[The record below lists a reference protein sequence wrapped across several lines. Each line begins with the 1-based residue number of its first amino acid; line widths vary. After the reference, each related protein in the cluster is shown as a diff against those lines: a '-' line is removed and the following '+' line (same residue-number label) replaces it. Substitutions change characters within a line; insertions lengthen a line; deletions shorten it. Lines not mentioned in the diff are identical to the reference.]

1 MVMNIRVLTPDRV
14 ICSTTADEV
23 ILPGLTGQV
32 GVLDGHATLITALDT
47 GLLRIKLADKWTP
60 IILCGGLAEIDSNR
74 VTVLVNDVEEL
85 VAVELSE
92 ATKELEKATSAI
104 ENAETSKARLDASVE
119 LKKATARLEGIRFY
133 LYFELKIS
141 HHIFT

>member
-23 ILPGLTGQV
+23 VLPGLTGQI
-32 GVLDGHATLITALDT
+32 GVLEGHAALISALDT
-47 GLLRIKLADKWTP
+47 GLLRIKLNEKWTP
-60 IILCGGLAEIDSNR
+60 IILCGGLAEIDRDR

-85 VAVELSE
+85 TNVDLTE
-92 ATKELEKATSAI
+92 ATKELEKATLAV

-119 LKKATARLEGIRFY
+119 LRKATARLEAISY
-133 LYFELKIS
+133 LS
-141 HHIFT
+141 

>member
-23 ILPGLTGQV
+23 VLPGLTGQI
-32 GVLDGHATLITALDT
+32 GVLEGHAALITALDT
-47 GLLRIKLADKWTP
+47 GLLRIKLNEKWTP
-60 IILCGGLAEIDSNR
+60 IILCGGLAEIDRDR

-85 VAVELSE
+85 TNVNLTE
-92 ATKELEKATSAI
+92 ATKELEKATLAV

-119 LKKATARLEGIRFY
+119 LRKATARLEAISY
-133 LYFELKIS
+133 LS
-141 HHIFT
+141 